1 MKWCID
7 DRALEEEVEKKFG
20 WMLKIFFIGTAGLVG
35 WQFFP
40 YMGMTATLWSANKCS
55 TFQNTWLI
63 INLQCCSADENVV
76 LFDKFSGDNL
86 LQQSITLL
94 HVKDPLF
101 KRMGASRL
109 ARFAIDGN
117 QFYLR
122 ILFFRFLLQFILC
135 IYGFYNMLWATCLQ
149 SLIWLTIVLYYFLS
163 ACVSPSCTD
172 NGIVYLERGNFWL
185 LC

>member
-1 MKWCID
+1 MKWCVD

-40 YMGMTATLWSANKCS
+40 YMGMTAALWSANKCLRFQILGLLS
-55 TFQNTWLI
+55 TY
-63 INLQCCSADENVV
+63 NVV
-76 LFDKFSGDNL
+76 RKFSGDNL

-117 QFYLR
+117 QFYFS

-135 IYGFYNMLWATCLQ
+135 IYGLYNMLWATCLQ
-149 SLIWLTIVLYYFLS
+149 SLIWIMIVLYYFLN
-163 ACVSPSCTD
+163 AYLSPSCTD
-172 NGIVYLERGNFWL
+172 NGIVYLERGHSWL